1 MRMTFDFPDEWV
13 PKLEEE
19 AARDGHKSLSAVCRK
34 AISFFL
40 FNESSF
46 VKNESS
52 KKMPQLHVMNS
63 PVRPDSSINLTKD

>member
-40 FNESSF
+40 FSESSF
-46 VKNESS
+46 VNIDASRKMPPPPIESS
-52 KKMPQLHVMNS
+52 QVKPS
-63 PVRPDSSINLTKD
+63 PSVNLAKD